1 MPRFLFFFL
10 YTGKF
15 AKNTGTMYFFAA
27 VDIQSFVQMFPPFY
41 PRSRLRLTVLKLKNL
56 SFSTPRC
63 IVQI

>member
-1 MPRFLFFFL
+1 MPRFLFFF